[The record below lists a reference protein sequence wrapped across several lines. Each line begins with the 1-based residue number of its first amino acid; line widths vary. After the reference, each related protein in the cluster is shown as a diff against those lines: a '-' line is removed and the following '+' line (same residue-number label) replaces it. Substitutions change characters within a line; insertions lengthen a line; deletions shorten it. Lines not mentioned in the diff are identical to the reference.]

1 MPWSDSD
8 MKAKGA
14 RRPALAARAANA
26 VLAAGKPD
34 ASAIRIGLSKSN
46 KPKRIRRRMPKR
58 KE

>member
-1 MPWSDSD
+1 

-14 RRPALAARAANA
+14 KRPALAARAANA
-26 VLAAGKPD
+26 VLAAGKSD
-34 ASAIRIGLSKSN
+34 ASAIRIGLAQSN